1 MSEELLKLADDW
13 LAPRMVPSTPYL
25 LIRDLAA
32 RVRELEVERMTR
44 GNVMGRIA
52 AAVFGDQNN
61 RTDEECVA
69 AIAELGYGLT
79 GARLRAER
87 AEAER
92 DALKEDAERYRWLRG
107 YAHAHSERWSRWN
120 LQRWDGRSW
129 HSLERNAL
137 DAAIDAARKEG
148 EG

>member
-32 RVRELEVERMTR
+32 RVRELEVERMTH

-52 AAVFGDQNN
+52 LALFSEKNN

-69 AIAELGYGLT
+69 KVAETVYERDNLRKHLHDEHQRHVLT
-79 GARLRAER
+79 MD
-87 AEAER
+87 ER
-92 DALKEDAERYRWLRG
+92 DALLALLRECHDRFVDAYG
-107 YAHAHSERWSRWN
+107 P
-120 LQRWDGRSW
+120 DGRFT
-129 HSLERNAL
+129 RKIG
-137 DAAIDAARKEG
+137 AAIDAARKEG